1 MKKLLLTL
9 LGGFALL
16 NLAVIVT
23 GLVARRRLPT
33 FGDEQSETFAL
44 VAAMDGVSFTSKAD
58 PFRSGSATAVAGG
71 IEIDLTG
78 ATCVAT
84 ATLDLTALAGG
95 IDVEVPDDW
104 RVEMRPK
111 VVLGGTDNRTDPDG
125 AGEDAPVLVVDARA
139 YLGGISVRAKRR
151 QEMRS
156 GVE

>member
-1 MKKLLLTL
+1 VKKILLTL

-23 GLVARRRLPT
+23 ALVARRRLPA

-71 IEIDLTG
+71 IEIDLTR
-78 ATCVAT
+78 ATCLET

-104 RVEMRPK
+104 RVEMRPQ
-111 VVLGGTDNRTDPDG
+111 VVLGGTDNRTDPDA

-139 YLGGISVRAKRR
+139 YLGGISVRAKSR